1 MIVIYHFNIVFFEG
15 NQNILQKFNFLASGV
30 DIFFII
36 SGFLMFVGIEKRK
49 YTFKSFLFA
58 RLNKIIPIYFA
69 VTITLFLFDNF
80 FNILPNRDLMLN
92 DLIRSLTFTNI
103 FIENKEAIHIIGW
116 TLEYEFIFY
125 LLVALAI
132 LFRFNIRKSL
142 IFITSS
148 ILFLCVSLP
157 NDHILKNFY
166 FMEFLFGALAFF
178 IIKYELYK
186 KVKFVVTFLLSC
198 GILFYIFYGRYT
210 FLEGRFIFWGI
221 PMLVI
226 FLISFLINQK
236 YPIKNLPN
244 NLSYELYIYHL
255 LVIKVIEKI
264 GFMNDFTYIFNLS
277 LTLFTTFLI
286 SYISNISEN
295 NLKKFFS
302 SLLA

>member
-15 NQNILQKFNFLASGV
+15 NQNIIQKVNFLSSGV

-69 VTITLFLFDNF
+69 VTITLFLFDKF
-80 FNILPNRDLMLN
+80 FNILPNRDLILN
-92 DLIRSLTFTNI
+92 DLIRSLTFSNI
-103 FIENKEAIHIIGW
+103 FIENKEVIHGVGW
-116 TLEYEFIFY
+116 TLEYEIIFY
-125 LLVALAI
+125 ILIALAI
-132 LFRFNIRKSL
+132 LFRFNIRNSF

-157 NDHILKNFY
+157 NDYILYNFI

-178 IIKYELYK
+178 IIKYKLYK
-186 KVKFVVTFLLSC
+186 KVKFIVTFLFLG

-210 FLEGRFIFWGI
+210 FLEGRFVFWGI

-255 LVIKVIEKI
+255 LVIKGIEKI
-264 GFMNDFTYIFNLS
+264 GFMSDFSYIFNLS
-277 LTLFTTFLI
+277 LTIFTTFLI
-286 SYISNISEN
+286 SYTSSIAEKNF
-295 NLKKFFS
+295 KKFFAS
-302 SLLA
+302 VIN

>member
-186 KVKFVVTFLLSC
+186 KVKFVVTFLLSG